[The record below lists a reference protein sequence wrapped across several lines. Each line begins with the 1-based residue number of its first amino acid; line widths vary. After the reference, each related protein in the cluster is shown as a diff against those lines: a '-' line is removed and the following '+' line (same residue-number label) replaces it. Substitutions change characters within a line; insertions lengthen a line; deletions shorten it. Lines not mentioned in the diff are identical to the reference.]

1 MWDKAWLPSDVI
13 TIPAGTLKTNDTI
26 IINVFGS
33 WTGRSARVTWWWRI
47 ASARDGRAYKSL
59 DNQEFMPW
67 L

>member
-26 IINVFGS
+26 VINIEGYWS
-33 WTGRSARVTWWWRI
+33 RAPTVTWWWRI
-47 ASARDGRAYKSL
+47 ASARDSRAYKSL